1 MKYMYSLTENAI
13 KSICF
18 ATDISGSTSLT
29 DMTPAYVYKYKARSE
44 IIQELCLDIVKLV
57 NKHNLSFVG
66 WSAHLRNL
74 TFDQFSSK
82 RYYNELSFMRPN
94 TTRPV
99 LLVKPEYMKHD
110 VLVFVTDGEIEK
122 EDVQK
127 MVDEIKTQEILPA
140 AVLCIIVSPRKST
153 PEAEN
158 ISVFSA
164 LMTRP
169 SIIIHNDGKDTVQL
183 WDNLGI
189 SNGDVPKSW
198 SAAPKVNLSELMNTL
213 LNVQY
218 INNDSISLPNGL
230 TINDEKLFSMSTDE
244 LLDILPYW
252 RTIAFQQSIRDR
264 KNGLKNLRKLVNDT
278 LSMTSDLNS
287 LLRLRMDICK
297 QLKANP
303 ALRSEL
309 NRIDRDIETLTTK
322 NHKYSSAKFEM
333 LAILHEY
340 ESTTADFSL
349 KSVSSNRAARAY
361 VVENFP
367 LLQDLENSCKDKL
380 HGECTICL
388 AEDVGNWMLLRE
400 GDRKANTDDF
410 VLDFPMA
417 YDVFQQLCPDLVCY
431 HCAVAMVNQGQDHY
445 RQPIVGAV
453 PMVTKFPDNPSKLHR
468 AISAWLF
475 GRSLHV
481 GWHIFINSLI
491 GIIYR
496 NPDMLNVYGETLKC
510 LATSVKTNDKFRG
523 EGDDKVTFATA
534 VTNILT
540 DSLENMRQPL
550 TALTRL
556 VGLMRMIGV
565 ELEPISIQ
573 QMLEDRTVKHVIE
586 IYRTKLTKTEL
597 CQYVFERGSGMLYD
611 VNHIKDVNIDE
622 FNIDLPDIMFDNRT
636 VVNLS
641 TILSHSIIHRIQ
653 DALLLVFKDG
663 NRYKADD
670 LFVKYITEDSLFNKI
685 FSRKVDNA
693 HYNPPPFITI
703 FGASLKKCSCD
714 YTGSLG
720 EMANHFSNIYGSV
733 APNRKSVHSNLH
745 RTVQIY
751 FSKHVP
757 DKMSRTD
764 LIGILKL
771 LYKNGVGNLW
781 ISHMLTIVAQVG
793 TSFIETYKR
802 SSEID
807 KEKFHDMFEEHPSH
821 KFHQFMSR
829 ETRLMYENKLGIN
842 TDHPFYELPT
852 IDPLLLEPITDKE
865 FEILKNNLP
874 LPLIFENE

>member
-1 MKYMYSLTENAI
+1 MSEL

-29 DMTPAYVYKYKARSE
+29 DMNPMYVYKYKARSE
-44 IIQELCLDIVKLV
+44 IIQELCLDIAKAVGM
-57 NKHNLSFVG
+57 HNLSFVG

-74 TFDQFSSK
+74 TFEQFCSK
-82 RYYNELSFMRPN
+82 RYYNELSFIRPN

-127 MVDEIKTQEILPA
+127 MVDEVKTQEILPA
-140 AVLCIIVSPRKST
+140 AILCVIVSPRKPT
-153 PEAEN
+153 PDAEN

-189 SNGDVPKSW
+189 TDGDVPKTW
-198 SAAPKVNLSELMNTL
+198 INAPTVNLPELMNIL

-230 TINDEKLFSMSTDE
+230 IINDEKLFSMSNDE
-244 LLDILPYW
+244 LIKLLPYW
-252 RTIAFQQSIRDR
+252 RTIVFQQSIRNR
-264 KNGLKNLRKLVNDT
+264 KRGLKDLRKLVNDT
-278 LSMTSDLNS
+278 LSMTVDLNS

-297 QLKANP
+297 QLKTDP
-303 ALRSEL
+303 SLRSEL
-309 NRIDRDIETLTTK
+309 NKIDLDIETLTAK
-322 NHKYSSAKFEM
+322 NHKYVKAKSEM

-340 ESTTADFSL
+340 DSTTTDFSL
-349 KSVSSNRAARAY
+349 KSVSSNRAARAS

-367 LLQDLENSCKDKL
+367 LLQDLETSCKDKI

-388 AEDVGNWMLLRE
+388 ADDDGLWILLRE
-400 GDRKANTDDF
+400 GDHKDNTDDF

-417 YDVFQQLCPDLVCY
+417 YDVFHQLCPDLVCY
-431 HCAVAMVNQGQDHY
+431 HCSVAMVNQGQDHY

-453 PMVTKFPDNPSKLHR
+453 PMINKFPDNPSILHR

-510 LATSVKTNDKFRG
+510 LATSVKTNDKFKG

-540 DSLENMRQPL
+540 DSLESMRQPL
-550 TALTRL
+550 NALVRL
-556 VGLMRMIGV
+556 VSLMRMIGV
-565 ELEPISIQ
+565 ELEPTSIQ
-573 QMLEDRTVKHVIE
+573 QMLDDRTVKHVIE
-586 IYRTKLTKTEL
+586 IYRTKLTKAEL
-597 CQYVFERGSGMLYD
+597 CQYLFERGSGMLYD
-611 VNHIKDVNIDE
+611 VNHIKDAAIDE
-622 FNIDLPDIMFDNRT
+622 FNIDLPDIMLDDKT
-636 VVNLS
+636 VVNLNK
-641 TILSHSIIHRIQ
+641 ILSHSILHRIQ
-653 DALLLVFKDG
+653 EALLLVFKDG
-663 NRYKADD
+663 NRYKTDD
-670 LFVKYITEDSLFNKI
+670 LFIRYMTEDSLFDKI
-685 FSRKVDNA
+685 FNRKVDDV

-703 FGASLKKCSCD
+703 FGPSLKKCSCG
-714 YTGSLG
+714 YTGSLD
-720 EMANHFSNIYGSV
+720 EMSNHFSNIYGSIS
-733 APNRKSVHSNLH
+733 PNRKSIHSNIH
-745 RTVQIY
+745 RTVQVY
-751 FSKHVP
+751 FKEHVP

-771 LYKNGVGNLW
+771 LYKDGIGNIW
-781 ISHMLTIVAQVG
+781 ISHIPTVVAQVG

-802 SSEID
+802 SSEAD
-807 KEKFHDMFEEHPSH
+807 KEMFHDMFKDHNSH
-821 KFHQFMSR
+821 KLHQFMSR
-829 ETRLMYENKLGIN
+829 ENRLMYENKLGVGIS
-842 TDHPFYELPT
+842 HQYYYLPT
-852 IDPLLLEPITDKE
+852 VDPSLLEPINDKE
-865 FEILKNNLP
+865 FEELKNNLP